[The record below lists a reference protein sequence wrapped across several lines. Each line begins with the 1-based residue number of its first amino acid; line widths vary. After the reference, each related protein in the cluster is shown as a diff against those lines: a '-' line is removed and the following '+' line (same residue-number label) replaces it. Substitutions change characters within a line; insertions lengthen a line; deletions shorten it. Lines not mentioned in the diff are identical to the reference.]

1 MTEKQVLN
9 KRNRLGKIEASSAVV
24 GLIFGLVIASSY
36 YAGKLNPEAPP
47 TTSTVN
53 QTPSSMLTGSNM
65 VADIAHEAG
74 RYVVNIDTAQVIAIP
89 NIPLGLDPFEI
100 FGFGHPGAFRQVQ
113 PEVIQQRGVGT
124 GVIIRADGYILTN
137 NHVVGNA
144 DKIKVTLEDKRSF
157 DGKVVGRDRL
167 TDLALVKVNAKDL
180 PVAKIGNSKTL
191 RPGDWAIAIGSP
203 LGLDHTVTL
212 GIISALGRSLDDS
225 DNKKLIQ
232 TDAAINP
239 GNSGGPLLNIRGE
252 VIGINQAIKAN
263 GQNIGFAIPS
273 EVFQDVSKQLLDTGH
288 IQRPYIGLYMAELNG
303 ELRQELNLG
312 KEQTGVVVARV
323 YQGSPAARAGLEPG
337 DLIIQVDNL
346 PVANPKDI
354 RERVQTKK
362 VGDDLIFQVVRSEN
376 KLKLKVK
383 VADMPTND

>member
-1 MTEKQVLN
+1 MTEKQVLD

-47 TTSTVN
+47 TTSSVT
-53 QTPSSMLTGSNM
+53 QTPGAMLTGSNM
-65 VADIAHEAG
+65 VADIASQAG
-74 RYVVNIDTAQVIAIP
+74 RCVVNIDTAQVIAIP

-100 FGFGHPGAFRQVQ
+100 FGFGHSGAFRQVQ

-144 DKIKVTLEDKRSF
+144 DKIKVTLEDKRTF

-180 PVAKIGNSKTL
+180 PVAKIGNSKAL

-273 EVFQDVSKQLLDTGH
+273 EVFQDVSKQLLDSGH

-303 ELRQELNLG
+303 DLQQELNLG

-323 YQGSPAARAGLEPG
+323 YHNSPAAQAGLEPG

-346 PVANPKDI
+346 PVSNPKDI

-362 VGDDLIFQVVRSEN
+362 VGDDLIFQVIRNQN